1 MKQSIIETD
10 PSYHREDFWGVVMA
24 VKSQY
29 PSPPTTPYGT
39 LVVHFVH
46 VMCAD
51 VLSDKLL
58 CIIPVIELTSFVIQS
73 LKDFNGLK
81 LRVGLTQAHLAS
93 YPGQVASYPGPT

>member
-1 MKQSIIETD
+1 
-10 PSYHREDFWGVVMA
+10 
-24 VKSQY
+24 
-29 PSPPTTPYGT
+29 
-39 LVVHFVH
+39 
-46 VMCAD
+46 MCAD

-93 YPGQVASYPGPT
+93 YPGQVASYPGPAWIRLQTRWEKEKEYEAKVHPTHT